1 MEDDDDAPT
10 AAMMTEPKLELPCPP
25 GTDLGVLPC
34 WPPALLPSPAA
45 RVFLCLPSDRSR
57 HSPEQLEIDF
67 VLCMRCDGLL
77 GLGMSEAD
85 TLCLS
90 R

>member
-1 MEDDDDAPT
+1 MRRRRAPLGSFDGDTPASDNDSMEDDDDAPT

-45 RVFLCLPSDRSR
+45 RVFA
-57 HSPEQLEIDF
+57 F
-67 VLCMRCDGLL
+67 
-77 GLGMSEAD
+77 
-85 TLCLS
+85 
-90 R
+90 